1 MDPPR
6 KSAVVAAVGALLLA
20 STFVFGPVLA
30 DTGPPGPAAEPT
42 RTPAATSTATPSPT
56 ANPGTPTSTR
66 SPTPTPTPTQTPAG
80 RSTLVGVQGVGTY
93 HAGGYVAALRDGSV
107 AWTVDNSE
115 TYFDVTRLD
124 NGSVLAGFMQGGYE
138 DCGPYESPCARTGF
152 RVLDP
157 DAPGGPEIEYE
168 WSFPVRTRANSEVHD
183 VELLPSGEFLVTD
196 MDRERVLTVRGGEVT
211 WQWNASS
218 RYDPPSDPTRTDWLH
233 INDVDRIGEGRF
245 LVSVRNANQLVV
257 LQRGEGVVEVIN
269 ADGDPNVLDHQHNP
283 QWLDEGAVLVA
294 DSENHRVVELHRTAD
309 GDWRPVWVLT
319 GADDRRFNW
328 PRDADRLPNGNTLIT
343 DTRNARVV
351 EVTQRGTVVSRHQ
364 FPFETLP
371 YESDRNGRE
380 LTGDLPLY
388 GTAVG
393 TPAPTDTDTGSP
405 TASPTAVGSPATDS
419 SEGDDVRG
427 GTASPTPVRPP
438 VSGGG
443 PAPTPILTPAYRL
456 VSAAAPLPLW
466 FGEWHLLSSTL
477 GVVLVGVGAVLRRR
491 GA

>member
-1 MDPPR
+1 
-6 KSAVVAAVGALLLA
+6 
-20 STFVFGPVLA
+20 
-30 DTGPPGPAAEPT
+30 
-42 RTPAATSTATPSPT
+42 
-56 ANPGTPTSTR
+56 
-66 SPTPTPTPTQTPAG
+66 
-80 RSTLVGVQGVGTY
+80 
-93 HAGGYVAALRDGSV
+93 
-107 AWTVDNSE
+107 
-115 TYFDVTRLD
+115 
-124 NGSVLAGFMQGGYE
+124 
-138 DCGPYESPCARTGF
+138 
-152 RVLDP
+152 
-157 DAPGGPEIEYE
+157 
-168 WSFPVRTRANSEVHD
+168 VHD

-269 ADGDPNVLDHQHNP
+269 ADGDPDVLDHQHNP

>member
-1 MDPPR
+1 
-6 KSAVVAAVGALLLA
+6 
-20 STFVFGPVLA
+20 
-30 DTGPPGPAAEPT
+30 
-42 RTPAATSTATPSPT
+42 
-56 ANPGTPTSTR
+56 
-66 SPTPTPTPTQTPAG
+66 
-80 RSTLVGVQGVGTY
+80 
-93 HAGGYVAALRDGSV
+93 
-107 AWTVDNSE
+107 
-115 TYFDVTRLD
+115 
-124 NGSVLAGFMQGGYE
+124 
-138 DCGPYESPCARTGF
+138 
-152 RVLDP
+152 
-157 DAPGGPEIEYE
+157 
-168 WSFPVRTRANSEVHD
+168 
-183 VELLPSGEFLVTD
+183 
-196 MDRERVLTVRGGEVT
+196 
-211 WQWNASS
+211 
-218 RYDPPSDPTRTDWLH
+218 
-233 INDVDRIGEGRF
+233 
-245 LVSVRNANQLVV
+245 
-257 LQRGEGVVEVIN
+257 
-269 ADGDPNVLDHQHNP
+269 LDHQHNP